1 MNAIRSIL
9 LLGGAR
15 SGKSRTAQRCALKFT
30 SQPMYLATSR
40 RWDDEHAARIERH
53 RKDRG
58 PEWTTIEEPLEL
70 SQATAEHPVIVVD
83 CVTLWLTNV
92 FESAGYDLDGA
103 LVIARTEIDRCL
115 AQPKTW
121 IWVSNELGQGLHAET
136 QSGRRFVDLQGFT
149 NQHLAA
155 HVDTVALLVAG
166 IPLVVKGNLP

>member
-1 MNAIRSIL
+1 MNPIRSIL

-15 SGKSRTAQRCALKFT
+15 SGKSRTAQQCALKVT
-30 SQPMYLATSR
+30 SRPVYLATSR

-53 RKDRG
+53 RRDRG
-58 PEWTTIEEPLEL
+58 PQWITIEEPLEL
-70 SQATAEHPVIVVD
+70 SKVTVEHPVIVVD

-92 FESAGYDLDGA
+92 FESTSYDLDRTLA
-103 LVIARTEIDRCL
+103 IARAEIDRCL

-121 IWVSNELGQGLHAET
+121 IWVSNELGQGVHAET
-136 QSGRRFVDLQGFT
+136 QSGRRFVDLQGFI